1 MKDKNI
7 LNRNIKDQFDRER
20 LEPPAFIWEN
30 VKTSIDA
37 GKKRKIFPFWIIL
50 AIVGGLA
57 LDFYLPQK
65 VQEKIIETKTEFST
79 KQQNIASTT
88 SVNQAV
94 ENNANELTNKTLASN
109 PNLTIAA
116 VPKAA
121 TTPEP
126 MSLRSPVVGPAS
138 LFTPLNADCTLA
150 IF

>member
-37 GKKRKIFPFWIIL
+37 GKKRKIFPFWIVL

-65 VQEKIIETKTEFST
+65 VQEWIKMS
-79 KQQNIASTT
+79 
-88 SVNQAV
+88 
-94 ENNANELTNKTLASN
+94 
-109 PNLTIAA
+109 
-116 VPKAA
+116 PK
-121 TTPEP
+121 
-126 MSLRSPVVGPAS
+126 
-138 LFTPLNADCTLA
+138 DY
-150 IF
+150 